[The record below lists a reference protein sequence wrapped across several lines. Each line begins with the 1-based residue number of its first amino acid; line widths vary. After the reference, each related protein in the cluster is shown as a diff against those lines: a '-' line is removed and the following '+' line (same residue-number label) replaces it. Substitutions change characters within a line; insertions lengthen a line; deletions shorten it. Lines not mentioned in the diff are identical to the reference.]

1 MVRYLRSLF
10 SRRSGDAPGRGRTR
24 AVAYGRPR
32 RERSRAATDRLWGL
46 LRTRELRGHGFR
58 RQHPLG
64 PFVVEFVCLE
74 QALVIEI
81 ERSRSAPH
89 AATRRALLE
98 RLGYRVLLIAES
110 EVLNDLKAV
119 RRAIV
124 GRLHR

>member
-10 SRRSGDAPGRGRTR
+10 SRRSGDAPGRGHAR

-32 RERSRAATDRLWGL
+32 RQWSRAATDRLWGL
-46 LRTRELRGHGFR
+46 LRTRELRGYCFK

-81 ERSRSAPH
+81 ERPRSAPH

-98 RLGYRVLLIAES
+98 RLGYRVLWIAEG

-119 RRAIV
+119 RRAIE
-124 GRLHR
+124 GRLER